1 MLDIRYLQ
9 NFLSDLDEKMFGKLF
24 QIRQIER
31 KIKKKGFNCND
42 IFLIRLCRW
51 RPSVSKFSMYKRGAW
66 RMEI

>member
-42 IFLIRLCRW
+42 IFLIRLCR
-51 RPSVSKFSMYKRGAW
+51 
-66 RMEI
+66 